1 MTHQTDHTR
10 TIAHSLTARRAARS
24 GAVSSGPGKQP
35 FIKKLLADSVSEQP
49 AHTRLPP
56 MRELAGYL
64 GVSLVTAQRTVTDL
78 IADGLLYS
86 RPRAGVFV
94 ADAGENNA
102 APENGQPDADTDAA
116 NNTGRHRTAGRK
128 TIRRGAAQSPF
139 DSCFRFGTESHA
151 DFQRPLWEQLAGSFG
166 ERYPHNR
173 TEMVF
178 VPDPEDSAHE
188 LDAYERLG
196 WNMQWAGDEDHLLDL
211 RSYAPA
217 ELAARCTPQGL
228 LPLYYRTNYL
238 FFNREL
244 LQRCGVPVPAF
255 RTFEGQ
261 IAYLR
266 AAAPLL
272 EKQGFDPHPVSVQ
285 QPVTL
290 IGNRHLQLYLSSV
303 RATTPKAGRH
313 TGAYKNFLAAAQ
325 AAMELCRQ
333 SRRGPGVKS
342 PLSREGRES
351 FMNGQAPFFLS
362 YSVDAWLF
370 TESKLSFPFEYVPS
384 LCTDDSLFLW
394 PMVGAINRWSRHPA
408 ECIRF
413 LTYLLGPEAQS
424 RFSRTGNFPASLNVG
439 DSPAMPCDRAWL
451 AKALA
456 HSEPFHLPTPELFY
470 LVINVLNNEL
480 WHALL
485 DHVSVEEAVEQ
496 AAQFGQAYLRQH
508 TQTFPSQ

>member
-1 MTHQTDHTR
+1 MTRLPNTTHSLT
-10 TIAHSLTARRAARS
+10 HSLTARRAARS
-24 GAVSSGPGKQP
+24 GPVGNGPGKQP
-35 FIKKLLADSVSEQP
+35 FIKKLLSDSISEQP

-56 MRELAGYL
+56 MRELAGVL
-64 GVSLVTAQRTVTDL
+64 GVSLVTAQRAVTEL
-78 IADGLLYS
+78 VADGLLYS

-94 ADAGENNA
+94 ADATGKD
-102 APENGQPDADTDAA
+102 DADETTEGPGNDAKQG
-116 NNTGRHRTAGRK
+116 GRRTKNRVH
-128 TIRRGAAQSPF
+128 RGAAQSPF
-139 DSCFRFGTESHA
+139 DSCFRFGTESVTA
-151 DFQRPLWEQLAGSFG
+151 FQRPLWEQLVGQFG

-196 WNMQWAGDEDHLLDL
+196 WNVQWAGDEDHLLDL
-211 RSYAPA
+211 RNYAPA

-244 LQRCGVPVPAF
+244 LQRCGVPAPAF

-261 IAYLR
+261 LAYLR
-266 AAAPLL
+266 ATAPLL
-272 EKQGFDPHPVSVQ
+272 ERQGFDPRPVSVQ

-290 IGNRHLQLYLSSV
+290 IGNHHLRLYLSSV
-303 RATTPKAGRH
+303 GATESKAGKH
-313 TGAYKNFLAAAQ
+313 TDAYKNFLAAAQ

-496 AAQFGQAYLRQH
+496 AVQLGRSYWRQH
-508 TQTFPSQ
+508 APSAPDS

>member
-1 MTHQTDHTR
+1 MTVPTNTTR
-10 TIAHSLTARRAARS
+10 LLAHSLAARRAARP
-24 GAVSSGPGKQP
+24 GPVGNGQGKQP
-35 FIKKLLADSVSEQP
+35 FIKKLLSDSVSEQP

-56 MRELAGYL
+56 MRELAKIL

-78 IADGLLYS
+78 IAEGLLYS

-94 ADAGENNA
+94 ADANESNRM
-102 APENGQPDADTDAA
+102 PSSGQPGADTDAA
-116 NNTGRHRTAGRK
+116 NNPGRRRTAGRK
-128 TIRRGAAQSPF
+128 IIRRGAAQSPF
-139 DSCFRFGTESHA
+139 DSCFRFGTESVA
-151 DFQRPLWEQLAGSFG
+151 EFQRPLWEQLAANFG

-178 VPDPEDSAHE
+178 VSDPEDSAHE

-196 WNMQWAGDEDHLLDL
+196 WNTQWAGDEDHLLDL
-211 RSYAPA
+211 RGFAPE
-217 ELAARCTPQGL
+217 ELAARCSPQGL

-238 FFNREL
+238 FFNHEL
-244 LQRCGVPVPAF
+244 LRRCGVQAPAF

-261 IAYLR
+261 LAYLR
-266 AAAPLL
+266 TAAPLL
-272 EKQGFDPHPVSVQ
+272 EKQGFDPRPVSVQ

-290 IGNRHLQLYLSSV
+290 IGTRHMELYFSLA
-303 RATTPKAGRH
+303 RDECGEDKATVLAE
-313 TGAYKNFLAAAQ
+313 FLAAAQ

-333 SRRGPGVKS
+333 NRRGPGVKS
-342 PLSREGRES
+342 ALSREGREG

-370 TESKLSFPFEYVPS
+370 SESKLSFTFEYIPS

-394 PMVGAINRWSRHPA
+394 PMVGAVNRWSRHPA

-413 LTYLLGPEAQS
+413 LTCLLGPEAQA
-424 RFSRTGNFPASLNVG
+424 RFSRTGNFPASLDVA
-439 DSPAMPCDRAWL
+439 DAPAMPCDRAWL

-456 HSEPFHLPTPELFY
+456 RSEPFHLPTAELFY

-485 DHVSVEEAVEQ
+485 DHVSVEQAVEQ
-496 AAQFGQAYLRQH
+496 AVQLGRSYWRQH
-508 TQTFPSQ
+508 APSAPDS